1 MTAIELESKSKPSP
15 VLVAITAN
23 VLVVLFLFFIDE
35 GNFDFSWASNPGG
48 WFAFG
53 VYTVGILFC
62 QCLTYLF
69 ILRKY
74 KGEYKNTFT
83 SLIGIPLGL
92 ILVIVMFLLMW
103 S

>member
-1 MTAIELESKSKPSP
+1 MSSIELQSKSKSSP
-15 VLVAITAN
+15 VLVSVLAN
-23 VLVVLFLFFIDE
+23 LLFVLLLFFIDE
-35 GNFDFSWASNPGG
+35 GNFNFDWAYNWGG

-53 VYTVGILFC
+53 VYFTGILLC

-83 SLIGIPLGL
+83 SVIGIPLGL
-92 ILVIVMFLLMW
+92 ALVICLFLTM
-103 S
+103 